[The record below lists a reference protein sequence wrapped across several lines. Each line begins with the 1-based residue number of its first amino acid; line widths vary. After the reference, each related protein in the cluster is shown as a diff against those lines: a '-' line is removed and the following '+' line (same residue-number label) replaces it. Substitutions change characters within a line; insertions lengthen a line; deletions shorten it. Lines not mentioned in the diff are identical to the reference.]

1 MVIKR
6 RCHIIMKKNGNRTQ
20 YSVLND
26 IFYVFIVLLISGG
39 LLLNLLPLFLQV
51 SSFEMKL
58 EIVDEMEYLI
68 YFWELERELCFT
80 RVVGTR

>member
-1 MVIKR
+1 
-6 RCHIIMKKNGNRTQ
+6 MKKNGNRTQ